1 MSSDGSG
8 ASTRTLQNAQHCRR
22 SVARRM
28 TRGRADTQMRQNR
41 WSVRTR
47 RQLLL
52 ATAGVMVACT
62 SSSRGGP
69 VPRSG
74 SELSSFVA
82 EAPAIAQQACDKWAS
97 IWHGDTGAAPP
108 LADVNS
114 VESVANY
121 ATNHDLEFVVLR
133 DHVHFVATAI
143 TNGDV
148 GALA

>member
-1 MSSDGSG
+1 
-8 ASTRTLQNAQHCRR
+8 
-22 SVARRM
+22 
-28 TRGRADTQMRQNR
+28 
-41 WSVRTR
+41 
-47 RQLLL
+47 
-52 ATAGVMVACT
+52 MVACT

-114 VESVANY
+114 VESVAND

-148 GALA
+148 GAMATAAERVDADCAYLKQGTFRAHINDAGST